1 VTPEPLRSRPPA
13 FQPRFTLSLL
23 YLFGFFLLYCLVF
36 VAPELYDALQ
46 NVPTSPEQEEAARKI
61 LQEAIRQAIRPRL
74 PYALA
79 AALVTTV
86 LAARAG
92 WLPGMRPP
100 A

>member
-1 VTPEPLRSRPPA
+1 MPEPHLRRPPT

-23 YLFGFFLLYCLVF
+23 YLFGFFLLYCLLF
-36 VAPELYDALQ
+36 VAPELYEVLR
-46 NVPTSPEQEEAARKI
+46 NVPTGPEQEQAAREAAR
-61 LQEAIRQAIRPRL
+61 QAVRPRL

-86 LAARAG
+86 VAVRAG

-100 A
+100 S

>member
-1 VTPEPLRSRPPA
+1 MSEPRRSRSPT

-23 YLFGFFLLYCLVF
+23 YLSGFFLLYCLLF
-36 VAPELYDALQ
+36 VAPELYEVMQ
-46 NVPTSPEQEEAARKI
+46 NVPPGPEQEQAA
-61 LQEAIRQAIRPRL
+61 QEITHQVIRPRL

-79 AALVTTV
+79 AALATTV

-100 A
+100 S